1 MKRYEPTD
9 QEAAAI
15 FTKYKEGVKTRT
27 LARQFGIDDGAMKRF
42 LQRSGIDVQKDID
55 EARKEPNKISDLIS
69 KEVKDDFYVYLHKS
83 KKDGTI
89 FYVGKGRNDRAKAL
103 TYRSKAWEIAA
114 ADGYDIEYYA
124 ENLDESTALD
134 VERTLIE
141 SLPNLVNVHTSKPVN
156 FTAEE
161 YKEYFAV
168 NENSPS
174 GLDRIAKT
182 WTGNH
187 LKGDIG
193 PAGYVI
199 EKYGKKYWKTKFK
212 NKSVIVHRIIWTLVY
227 GEIPANHIIDHIDGN
242 SLNNNIENLRL
253 IDQELNSRNRTKN
266 KNNTT
271 GVTGVSCCSDKG
283 NKSYRAIVCVDNKK
297 MTKRFS
303 ISKYGESEAFRLAC
317 NWRSTQIA
325 LLNDQGA
332 GYTSRHGQ

>member
-1 MKRYEPTD
+1 MKRYEPTA
-9 QEAAAI
+9 QEAEVI
-15 FTKYKEGVKTRT
+15 FSKYKEGVKTRT
-27 LARQFGIDDGAMKRF
+27 IARQFGVDSGVMKRF

-83 KKDGTI
+83 KKGGAI
-89 FYVGKGRNDRAKAL
+89 FYVGKGRNDRAKKL
-103 TYRSKAWEIAA
+103 DYRGKDWEAA
-114 ADGYDIEYYA
+114 AAEGYDIEYYA

-134 VERTLIE
+134 IERTLIE
-141 SLPNLVNVHTSKPVN
+141 SLPNLVNVHTSKPLE

-168 NENSPS
+168 NEDSPS
-174 GLDRIAKT
+174 GLDRVAKT
-182 WTGNH
+182 WSGAYFKGNV
-187 LKGDIG
+187 G
-193 PAGYVI
+193 ATGYVVQ
-199 EKYGKKYWKTKFK
+199 KNGKKYWRTKFK
-212 NKSVIVHRIIWTLVY
+212 NKSVWVHRIIWTIVN
-227 GEIPANHIIDHIDGN
+227 GAIPDNHVIDHIDGN

-253 IDQELNSRNRTKN
+253 IDQELNSRNRAKN

-271 GVTGVSCCSDKG
+271 GVTGVFYHADKG
-283 NKSYRAIVCVDNKK
+283 HKGYRAVVCVDNKK